1 MIFLVSLVI
10 TLGLTFFELSF
21 GHHFLIFNSTAYITL
36 AFLVSLSF
44 RSRNYFQIFLA
55 LIAGL
60 LFDFASVYEF
70 PVFTTIFLMVMLLGR
85 VIFYRKTSYKSL
97 STYIIFLL
105 ISSLMIYLI
114 SFPILFD
121 NNFLGWQNYLI
132 TTVTGVL
139 LTILVGLVIYR
150 ILEPYYNWLD
160 RKTEK

>member
-60 LFDFASVYEF
+60 LFDFASVYRF
-70 PVFTTIFLMVMLLGR
+70 PVFTTIFLLVMLSGR
-85 VIFYRKTSYKSL
+85 VFFYRKTSYNSL
-97 STYIIFLL
+97 STYIIFLF

-114 SFPILFD
+114 SLPILFD

-139 LTILVGLVIYR
+139 LTILVGLIIHRV
-150 ILEPYYNWLD
+150 LEPYYNWLD